1 MTTPA
6 NIQVVPQNKEIVQ
19 RDTYVIDEGWAGRV
33 EGSTYI
39 VENKR
44 EQLEVIYFS
53 PVSVIVRGE
62 ADD

>member
-1 MTTPA
+1 MTIPA
-6 NIQVVPQNKEIVQ
+6 NIQVVPQNKDITQ

-33 EGSTYI
+33 EETTYI

-44 EQLEVIYFS
+44 EQLKVIYFS

-62 ADD
+62 YD

>member
-6 NIQVVPQNKEIVQ
+6 NIQVVPQGKELVQ
-19 RDTYVIDEGWAGRV
+19 RDTYVIDEGWTGRV
-33 EGSTYI
+33 EGSTYV
-39 VENKR
+39 VENER
-44 EQLEVIYFS
+44 ERLKIIYFS

>member
-6 NIQVVPQNKEIVQ
+6 NIQVVPQGKEIVQ

-33 EGSTYI
+33 EGFAYI

-44 EQLEVIYFS
+44 EQLKVIYFS

-62 ADD
+62 DDD

>member
-6 NIQVVPQNKEIVQ
+6 NIQVVPQGKELVQ

-33 EGSTYI
+33 EGSTYV

-44 EQLEVIYFS
+44 EQLKVIYFS